1 MCFALGVKTWMLC
14 QKCFAE
20 IDHQSF
26 LNTET
31 LQFLLNLFILAYQ
44 VRTISGLRVIDN
56 GIGPIVFG
64 ADEAMVDFA
73 LLAGFYN
80 LLTQQN

>member
-1 MCFALGVKTWMLC
+1 MLC
-14 QKCFAE
+14 QKYFAE
-20 IDHQSF
+20 SDHQSF
-26 LNTET
+26 LNIEAM
-31 LQFLLNLFILAYQ
+31 QFLMNLFILDYQ

-56 GIGPIVFG
+56 GIGPFVVG
-64 ADEAMVDFA
+64 AEEAMVDFA